1 MCSNKQTN
9 KQKTVDESPELL
21 NVNNKSFICMCV
33 PLVASFFSYSLKILN
48 LIFILYCNTV
58 DLQCVSFR
66 CTAMCFTYTYTYI
79 HSFSDSFS
87 IQVITEYL
95 VQFPVLYTRFLLVIC
110 FIYSSVC
117 VLIPSS
123 YFIPSSPVQL
133 LLFFVCLF
141 LSQIKII

>member
-1 MCSNKQTN
+1 MTVIQNGTHILFMGTVIICHFYFPPEKIWLHVLKQTN
-9 KQKTVDESPELL
+9 KQKTIDESPELL
-21 NVNNKSFICMCV
+21 NVNNKSFICIRV

-87 IQVITEYL
+87 I
-95 VQFPVLYTRFLLVIC
+95 
-110 FIYSSVC
+110 
-117 VLIPSS
+117 
-123 YFIPSSPVQL
+123 
-133 LLFFVCLF
+133 
-141 LSQIKII
+141 

>member
-1 MCSNKQTN
+1 MLGAKHCPRLGCFGYSNHLPFLFSSWKDLVTCAQTN

-66 CTAMCFTYTYTYI
+66 STAEWFSYVYTVY
-79 HSFSDSFS
+79 
-87 IQVITEYL
+87 
-95 VQFPVLYTRFLLVIC
+95 
-110 FIYSSVC
+110 
-117 VLIPSS
+117 
-123 YFIPSSPVQL
+123 
-133 LLFFVCLF
+133 LF
-141 LSQIKII
+141 LSRLFSHIGYNRILSRVPSAVQ